1 MHSQKTLSFFTQR
14 SMPSI
19 DERRVEPFTWLE
31 FISDNDSVHNF
42 WLYHYGNK
50 ELGEEIDEHDNKD
63 ECPEKSHLLNYI
75 GSFDP
80 KLYRGNVDLRSK
92 LYFKYSRSNSEELK
106 ELRTVS
112 NTLKCT
118 ILAAQGR
125 QYIYPHKNLTREEME
140 WQTKTVEHCET
151 ANKFFSDYIDKEE
164 KMMAERL
171 EAEGGLV
178 PYFNDEERR
187 KWHRVDDCGGW
198 IHDDGRTWEET
209 EHNGMLPYDEEGDT
223 EEDEPETVNV
233 TDLSEEEARRSAEAY
248 AALHGL

>member
-1 MHSQKTLSFFTQR
+1 MLSTKTTSFFTQR
-14 SMPSI
+14 SMHSI

-42 WLYHYGNK
+42 WLYHHGNK
-50 ELGEEIDEHDNKD
+50 ELGEEIDYSGGKD

-80 KLYRGNVDLRSK
+80 ERYTVDLSSK
-92 LYFKYSRSNSEELK
+92 LYFKYCLSNAEELK
-106 ELRTVS
+106 QLRTVS

-125 QYIYPHKNLTREEME
+125 QYIYPHKNLTRAEME
-140 WQTKTVEHCET
+140 WQVKTVEHCET
-151 ANKFFSDYIDKEE
+151 ANEFFSDRIDKEE
-164 KMMAERL
+164 RMMAERL
-171 EAEGGLV
+171 EAEGGLL
-178 PYFNDEERR
+178 PYFNDEERK

-198 IHDDGRTWEET
+198 IHDDGRKWEET
-209 EHNGMLPYDEEGDT
+209 EHGGMLPYDEEGDT
-223 EEDEPETVNV
+223 EEDEPKAVNI
-233 TDLSEEEARRSAEAY
+233 TDLPEEEARRSAEAH